1 VVSVETVTVPSLL
14 PMDERTLVTTGV
26 GACVGIVT
34 MTGVG
39 EMHSSMQYPGQAF
52 LTSSS
57 TSSSEHLLAGSSPKT
72 VSQLKL
78 SSFVQSTVTNSG
90 VGNGV
95 GSGVGF
101 FVGLGVG

>member
-1 VVSVETVTVPSLL
+1 MVSVETVTVPSLL
-14 PMDERTLVTTGV
+14 PMDETTLVTTGV
-26 GACVGIVT
+26 GACVGILT

-57 TSSSEHLLAGSSPKT
+57 EHLSAGSSPKT